1 MIAGGTLG
9 QKTIVCQRMTPIWH
23 DIRKRQNDLLDL
35 HGSGVMGPKFL
46 IVFVIMTMINTVVW
60 QYAAAGL

>member
-1 MIAGGTLG
+1 MISENRRIT
-9 QKTIVCQRMTPIWH
+9 CY
-23 DIRKRQNDLLDL
+23 DL

>member
-1 MIAGGTLG
+1 MKKHSEPRTGVVFPVTSPE
-9 QKTIVCQRMTPIWH
+9 RRYPDWH
-23 DIRKRQNDLLDL
+23 NYLLDL